1 MLENKEELKN
11 KIIYRA
17 SYRGS
22 KEMDILMTKFVK
34 SIINNLNLT
43 ELNELN
49 HLVNLDDESLI
60 NIRNNIL
67 NDKVSQTNLIK
78 SFQKFL
84 AAFWCLFSVVLT
96 KSVLEIFNLFEKFI
110 KFSETLSTKT
120 FGSLLTFFAAFSTF
134 CPCSSVPVVKRTSYS
149 SKL

>member
-34 SIINNLNLT
+34 SVINNLNLV
-43 ELNELN
+43 ELNELD

-67 NDKVSQTNLIK
+67 NDKISRTDLIK
-78 SFQKFL
+78 IFQKF
-84 AAFWCLFSVVLT
+84 
-96 KSVLEIFNLFEKFI
+96 
-110 KFSETLSTKT
+110 
-120 FGSLLTFFAAFSTF
+120 
-134 CPCSSVPVVKRTSYS
+134 
-149 SKL
+149 

>member
-49 HLVNLDDESLI
+49 HLVNLDD
-60 NIRNNIL
+60 
-67 NDKVSQTNLIK
+67 
-78 SFQKFL
+78 
-84 AAFWCLFSVVLT
+84 
-96 KSVLEIFNLFEKFI
+96 
-110 KFSETLSTKT
+110 
-120 FGSLLTFFAAFSTF
+120 
-134 CPCSSVPVVKRTSYS
+134 
-149 SKL
+149 

>member
-49 HLVNLDDESLI
+49 RLVNLDDENLI

-78 SFQKFL
+78 SFQKF
-84 AAFWCLFSVVLT
+84 
-96 KSVLEIFNLFEKFI
+96 
-110 KFSETLSTKT
+110 
-120 FGSLLTFFAAFSTF
+120 
-134 CPCSSVPVVKRTSYS
+134 
-149 SKL
+149 

>member
-34 SIINNLNLT
+34 SVINNLNLT
-43 ELNELN
+43 ELNELD

-67 NDKVSQTNLIK
+67 NDKVSQTSLIK
-78 SFQKFL
+78 SFQKF
-84 AAFWCLFSVVLT
+84 
-96 KSVLEIFNLFEKFI
+96 
-110 KFSETLSTKT
+110 
-120 FGSLLTFFAAFSTF
+120 
-134 CPCSSVPVVKRTSYS
+134 
-149 SKL
+149 